1 MYFAMPETEGRTLEE
16 VEMYFSDRHRSMF
29 DRHVPRMRDL
39 GNTHKRTVSPT
50 GVENIALE
58 A

>member
-16 VEMYFSDRHRSMF
+16 VELYFCDRHRRIF
-29 DRHVPRMRDL
+29 DRYVPSIREQ

-50 GVENIALE
+50 GVDNIALE